1 MSKRVSIVLPE
12 EMPSAPSVSRKPPKK
27 NLTVK
32 SSIKSGSSVRTD
44 IVPPVFVVV
53 SPQSSQ
59 LSMTSSQQISAS
71 TNSDSSLRNSVKDEH
86 ELKEEES
93 SSIEA
98 PPTPEG
104 SALVQTGSSN
114 SQQSANFESA
124 TSSIKQFLR
133 STVALVKAGESFTSV
148 KRLFHKFIK
157 NTGGSN
163 SNLSAPHDSSTS
175 SQGTKKDNP
184 YLSKSNDTLLSDLGP
199 QPTIPSTSQMT
210 PSIHHSNYSFN
221 NAMYDRTSLRSDVTP
236 LTGYTPKT
244 EEAGYRTDTSMQ
256 TASKSLV
263 HDVASESE
271 LPSGSGMIGSRSQS
285 KEHSAFERKYT
296 MSPGQVRDFLRS
308 RSRSSSKSIRQKRR
322 SSVASS
328 PRRTPKMSPR
338 NDHATHAVEPVFAL
352 VSSSGPNSEGERSSR
367 SSRRSREGSSGAS
380 QNMTVRK
387 AVSSILK
394 PGLAKSGGEQSPRS
408 IQSRSSSHRSSRR
421 SSRSGSRASASKIPD
436 NLHQKKEVLD
446 PLPLMEYTFTLVSPE
461 EDDGGQPRESTG
473 GDIEDASTSCRTY
486 QEDCKCHHCQDMR
499 RAVKRAE
506 FFQSPEGQKRLE
518 SKLLAKNFFM
528 DLCALSEVRSQIK
541 ADLHGKRR
549 HPSSRVS
556 YPVSICGASRLDGG
570 SLSLQWFA
578 HDLDNVDHFD
588 FFVDNKRSR
597 SVYNLRANS
606 TVLIDVN
613 AAETHTLRMRA
624 VPTRGSSGQDALVEQ
639 FMAEVAAGHLRHV
652 RQGQLFARC
661 FKHLDAQPQPR
672 TLVDFW
678 TDSEYLYMP
687 TQSR

>member
-59 LSMTSSQQISAS
+59 LSMTSSQQISTS
-71 TNSDSSLRNSVKDEH
+71 TNSNSSLRNSVRDEH

-104 SALVQTGSSN
+104 SAMVQTGSSN

-175 SQGTKKDNP
+175 FQGAKKDNP
-184 YLSKSNDTLLSDLGP
+184 YLSKSNDTLLSDLGL

-271 LPSGSGMIGSRSQS
+271 LPSGSGMIG
-285 KEHSAFERKYT
+285 
-296 MSPGQVRDFLRS
+296 
-308 RSRSSSKSIRQKRR
+308 
-322 SSVASS
+322 
-328 PRRTPKMSPR
+328 
-338 NDHATHAVEPVFAL
+338 
-352 VSSSGPNSEGERSSR
+352 
-367 SSRRSREGSSGAS
+367 
-380 QNMTVRK
+380 
-387 AVSSILK
+387 
-394 PGLAKSGGEQSPRS
+394 
-408 IQSRSSSHRSSRR
+408 
-421 SSRSGSRASASKIPD
+421 
-436 NLHQKKEVLD
+436 
-446 PLPLMEYTFTLVSPE
+446 
-461 EDDGGQPRESTG
+461 
-473 GDIEDASTSCRTY
+473 
-486 QEDCKCHHCQDMR
+486 
-499 RAVKRAE
+499 
-506 FFQSPEGQKRLE
+506 
-518 SKLLAKNFFM
+518 
-528 DLCALSEVRSQIK
+528 
-541 ADLHGKRR
+541 
-549 HPSSRVS
+549 
-556 YPVSICGASRLDGG
+556 
-570 SLSLQWFA
+570 
-578 HDLDNVDHFD
+578 
-588 FFVDNKRSR
+588 
-597 SVYNLRANS
+597 
-606 TVLIDVN
+606 
-613 AAETHTLRMRA
+613 
-624 VPTRGSSGQDALVEQ
+624 
-639 FMAEVAAGHLRHV
+639 
-652 RQGQLFARC
+652 
-661 FKHLDAQPQPR
+661 
-672 TLVDFW
+672 
-678 TDSEYLYMP
+678 
-687 TQSR
+687 